1 MAGSSEDDY
10 NLARTAS
17 EMADYPHGVPPATGA
32 FRPDDVAVSAPSANR
47 RTRQSQPGSTAIA
60 SFIAPAPQVYLPS
73 SGLARDRSIS

>member
-32 FRPDDVAVSAPSANR
+32 FRPDDVAVSAPSAN
-47 RTRQSQPGSTAIA
+47 TEPGSTATA
-60 SFIAPAPQVYLPS
+60 SFIAPASHVYLPS